1 MQPHR
6 LLAILLVGLSPGCLL
21 AADVS
26 QMPACLKS
34 LELVGDPGNAA
45 DTTGI
50 GETMARHRGGFV
62 NESAWPN
69 LEGHDA

>member
-6 LLAILLVGLSPGCLL
+6 LLALL
-21 AADVS
+21 
-26 QMPACLKS
+26 PAGFKS
-34 LELVGDPGNAA
+34 LELVAVGDPGNAA